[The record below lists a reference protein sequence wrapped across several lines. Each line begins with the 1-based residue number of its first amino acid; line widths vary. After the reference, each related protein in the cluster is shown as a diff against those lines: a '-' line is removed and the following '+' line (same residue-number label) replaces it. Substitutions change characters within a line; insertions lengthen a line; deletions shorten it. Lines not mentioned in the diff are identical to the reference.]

1 MIKRIKQIDK
11 YEFFPEYI
19 KNFEPCFVNH
29 KVEMARKYSGL
40 ITRENSIDIL
50 DLKEKIEQLYCEIKE
65 WQ

>member
-1 MIKRIKQIDK
+1 
-11 YEFFPEYI
+11 
-19 KNFEPCFVNH
+19 
-29 KVEMARKYSGL
+29 MARKYSGL